1 MLNFPF
7 GSVYVTNACANAAEI
22 IVEEELIVRTISK
35 VRNIILIAKKA
46 NINHP
51 VWNTIDISLLQ
62 ECKGNFNAIREYAPE
77 HLPEQYKLR

>member
-7 GSVYVTNACANAAEI
+7 GSLYIINDSANAAG
-22 IVEEELIVRTISK
+22 IVVELVVRTISK
-35 VRNIILIAKKA
+35 VRNRILIARKA

-62 ECKGNFNAIREYAPE
+62 ECKGNIAIREYAFE